1 MVDWVN
7 QVWYKRKEITKEI
20 FKKIFLV
27 TCISNDLDRSEDLFS
42 DIPKEIIVLNDL
54 EISD

>member
-42 DIPKEIIVLNDL
+42 DIPKELIVLNDL